1 MFQWNFVKN
10 IYYMLVLKQ
19 NKSGYTILGDNMNEI
34 AKIIGKH
41 IKVAR
46 LNKRLSQEQLAEK
59 CDVSTK
65 YISAL
70 EVR

>member
-1 MFQWNFVKN
+1 MFLWNFVKN

-34 AKIIGKH
+34 AKTIGKH

>member
-1 MFQWNFVKN
+1 M
-10 IYYMLVLKQ
+10 VLKQ
-19 NKSGYTILGDNMNEI
+19 NKNGYTILGDNMNEV
-34 AKIIGKH
+34 AKTIGKH

-46 LNKRLSQEQLAEK
+46 LNKGLSQEQLAEK

-70 EVR
+70 ELR

>member
-1 MFQWNFVKN
+1 
-10 IYYMLVLKQ
+10 MLVLKQ

-34 AKIIGKH
+34 AKTIGKH

-70 EVR
+70 DVR

>member
-1 MFQWNFVKN
+1 MFQWNLVKN

-34 AKIIGKH
+34 AKTIGKH

>member
-1 MFQWNFVKN
+1 
-10 IYYMLVLKQ
+10 MLVLKQ

-34 AKIIGKH
+34 AKTIGKH

>member
-34 AKIIGKH
+34 AKTIGKH